1 MFIALKIIAIIVFF
15 LIGIQP
21 TNSQLQVGLLSAMI
35 GVLLVGQWQN
45 NSQIKKIREE
55 LDDNEN
61 EETNHHS
68 K

>member
-1 MFIALKIIAIIVFF
+1 MFIAFKIIAIIVFF

-21 TNSQLQVGLLSAMI
+21 TEPQLQVGLLSAMI

-61 EETNHHS
+61 GETSHHS